1 MTPARAGTAA
11 AALVL
16 GVLGGLSLAAPAPLP
31 RLGPFL
37 DPAHGVFAV
46 ARTAELPES
55 ALADIPHLGAPVEVR
70 YDARGVPHIFAAG
83 ELDAIRALGYVVAR
97 DRLFQ
102 LELQAR
108 AGAGTLTELVGARA
122 LPLDQET
129 RALGLPDA
137 ADRSLAALGD
147 TTRGRRLI
155 EAYADGVNAWI
166 DQLSRA
172 QLPLEYRL
180 LGRRPARWA
189 PENALHL
196 FNRMGWVLTQSD
208 LERRKAAAA
217 ALVGTAAADFL
228 YPVESPLQEPIQPSG
243 LGAPRAVT
251 GPVPGPG
258 TPAPDTV
265 LAMEPTGVPG
275 SDHALGS
282 NNWAVGPRRSA
293 TGHPLLAGDPHLEL
307 TLPSIWYEA
316 HLVVPDSLDV
326 HGVTIPGAPAIVIGF
341 TRRLAWTFTNVEA
354 DLQDR
359 WLEVVDDDASPAQY
373 RLDGAWRPL
382 RTRVETYRGPDGAV
396 LAVDTLRFTH
406 RGPLTRGADG
416 RWVSLR
422 WTVLEAAPALDA
434 LGAAARAPD
443 ARAWLATMRAWAAPP
458 QNLLVADQA
467 GHIAIRS
474 TGRYPRR
481 PTARG
486 DHYLRGDTSAT
497 DWAGDWTVAEMPQA
511 QDPPQGFVASANQ
524 QPVDPAEFPR
534 YLGAGWLSPWR
545 ALRINALLRR
555 HDSVTVDDMRRF
567 QTDPGSAAAERFVP
581 AFLAAAA
588 ARAGGDTLARAAA
601 LLAEWNGEYTVDN
614 RRAVLFEAA
623 VDALQERLWDELA
636 GDSSGRRRPAPRPA
650 LVMTW
655 RLLGAPASG
664 WWDHPSTPRVEDRD
678 DILAEALVAAYRA
691 VRERHG
697 DPAGDGWRWGAVR
710 TVSIPHLLHLPG
722 FGAAGLAVQ
731 GGSTTLNPVTAG
743 GGFGAS
749 WRMVVDLGDTV
760 RAWGT
765 YPGGQSGNPASRRYL
780 DRLPLWVEGDLAP
793 LASPATAGEVGDVTA
808 TLTLRPAP

>member
-46 ARTAELPES
+46 ARTAELPAH
-55 ALADIPHLGAPVEVR
+55 ALAGIPHLGAPVEVR

-137 ADRSLAALGD
+137 AERSLAALGD

-189 PENALHL
+189 PQNALHL

-217 ALVGTAAADFL
+217 ALVGPAAADFL

-251 GPVPGPG
+251 GPVPEPGP
-258 TPAPDTV
+258 PAPDTV
-265 LAMEPTGVPG
+265 LAMEPAGAPA

-282 NNWAVGPRRSA
+282 NNWAVAPRRSA
-293 TGHPLLAGDPHLEL
+293 TGHALLAGDPHLEL

-341 TRRLAWTFTNVEA
+341 TRQLAWTFTNVEA

-359 WLEVVDDDASPAQY
+359 WLEVVDDATRPARY
-373 RLDGAWRPL
+373 RLDGTWRPL
-382 RTRVETYRGPDGAV
+382 RTRVETYRGPGGAV

-434 LGAAARAPD
+434 LAAAARAPD
-443 ARAWLATMRAWAAPP
+443 VRAWLATMRAWAAPP
-458 QNLLVADQA
+458 QNLLVADRA
-467 GHIAIRS
+467 GHIALRS
-474 TGRYPRR
+474 TGRFPRR

-524 QPVDPAEFPR
+524 QPADPAEFPR

-545 ALRINALLRR
+545 ALRINALLRS
-555 HDSVTVDDMRRF
+555 HDTVTVDDMRRF
-567 QTDPGSAAAERFVP
+567 QTDPRSAAAERFVP

-588 ARAGGDTLARAAA
+588 ARAGSDTLARAAA
-601 LLAEWNGEYTVDN
+601 LLAEWNGEFTVDN

-636 GDSSGRRRPAPRPA
+636 GDGAGPRRAVPRPA
-650 LVMTW
+650 LVLAW
-655 RLLGAPASG
+655 RLLGVPASK
-664 WWDHPSTPRVEDRD
+664 WWDHPSTSRVEDRD
-678 DILAEALVAAYRA
+678 DVLAEALVAAYHA

-722 FGAAGLAVQ
+722 FGAGGLAVQ

-749 WRMVVDLGDTV
+749 WRMVVELGDSV

-793 LASPATAGEVGDVTA
+793 LTSPGTAGAVGEGSA
-808 TLTLRPAP
+808 ALTLRPAP

>member
-1 MTPARAGTAA
+1 MPSRAGTVA

-31 RLGPFL
+31 PLGPFL

-46 ARTAELPES
+46 ARTAELP
-55 ALADIPHLGAPVEVR
+55 AAARADIPHLRAPVEVR
-70 YDARGVPHIFAAG
+70 YDGRGVPHIFAAN
-83 ELDAIRALGYVVAR
+83 ELDAVRALGYVVAR
-97 DRLFQ
+97 ERLFQ

-129 RALGLPDA
+129 RGLGLPDA
-137 ADRSLAALGD
+137 AERSLAALGD
-147 TTRGRRLI
+147 TTRGHRII

-166 DQLSRA
+166 DHLPRA

-180 LGRRPARWA
+180 LGRRPARWR

-217 ALVGTAAADFL
+217 ALVGAAADFL

-243 LGAPRAVT
+243 AGAPRAVT
-251 GPVPGPG
+251 GPVAEPGA
-258 TPAPDTV
+258 PAPDPV
-265 LAMEPTGVPG
+265 LGMEPTGVLAA
-275 SDHALGS
+275 DHALGS

-293 TGHPLLAGDPHLEL
+293 TGHALLAGDPHLEL
-307 TLPSIWYEA
+307 TFPSIWYEA

-359 WLEVVDDDASPAQY
+359 WLEVVDDDARPAQY

-382 RTRVETYRGPDGAV
+382 RTRVERYLGPDGGV
-396 LAVDTLRFTH
+396 LAVDTLRFSH
-406 RGPLTRGADG
+406 RGPLARGADG

-422 WTVLEAAPALDA
+422 WTVLEAVPALDA
-434 LGAAARAPD
+434 IAAAARAPD
-443 ARAWLATMRAWAAPP
+443 ARAWLDSMRAWAAPP
-458 QNLLVADQA
+458 QNLLVADQG

-474 TGRYPRR
+474 TGRYPLR

-497 DWAGDWTVAEMPQA
+497 DWTGAWTVAEMPQA
-511 QDPPQGFVASANQ
+511 EDPPQGFVASANQ
-524 QPVDPAEFPR
+524 QPVDPAQFPR

-545 ALRINALLRR
+545 ALRINALLRT
-555 HDSVTVDDMRRF
+555 HDAVTVDDMRRF
-567 QTDPGSAAAERFVP
+567 QTDPQSAAAERFLP
-581 AFLAAAA
+581 AFLAAAR
-588 ARAGGDTLARAAA
+588 ARAGSDTLARAAA
-601 LLAEWNGEYTVDN
+601 LLAEWNGEFTVDN

-623 VDALQERLWDELA
+623 IDALQERLWDELA
-636 GDSSGRRRPAPRPA
+636 GDSAARRRPAPRPA
-650 LVMTW
+650 LVVAW
-655 RLLGAPASG
+655 RLLAVPASR

-678 DILAEALVAAYRA
+678 DILAEALVAAYQATRRA
-691 VRERHG
+691 HG
-697 DPAGDGWRWGAVR
+697 DPAGDGWRWGSVR

-722 FGAAGLAVQ
+722 LGAGGLAVQ

-780 DRLPLWVEGDLAP
+780 DRLPLWVAGDLVP
-793 LASPATAGEVGDVTA
+793 LASPARAGELTDVTG